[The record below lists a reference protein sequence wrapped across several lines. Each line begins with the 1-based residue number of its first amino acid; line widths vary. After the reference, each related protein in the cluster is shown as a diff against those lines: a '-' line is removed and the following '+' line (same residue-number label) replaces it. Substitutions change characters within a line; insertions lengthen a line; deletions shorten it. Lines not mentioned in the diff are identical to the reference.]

1 MTTQVCN
8 FRNGKVTFTSK
19 GKGRTLVLL
28 HGFLESK
35 AVWFEVHERLAKS
48 FRVIAID
55 LPGFGESDC
64 YGYVH
69 TMELMAQSV
78 KAVLDQLRLKRV
90 VLLGHSMG
98 GYVALAFAEL
108 YPEVVRGLG
117 LLNSTAY
124 ADSNERKI
132 NRQRAIAAVKANHQ
146 LYTNQTIENLFAP
159 KNVKYLKDKVNLAKR
174 IAKDTSNRA
183 IVAAL
188 EGMRD
193 RINREIIL
201 RFAAFPILFVFAEL
215 DRVLPYETVIEQI
228 KLCQYPHILFSEYD
242 GHMCFLESPETTIK
256 ALKKF
261 SRIAFSKNFSQKY
274 EM

>member
-78 KAVLDQLRLKRV
+78 KVVLDQLRLKRV

-108 YPEVVRGLG
+108 YPEFVRGLG

-274 EM
+274 ER

>member
-1 MTTQVCN
+1 MTTHVCN
-8 FRNGKVTFTSK
+8 FRNGKITYTSK
-19 GKGRTLVLL
+19 GKGRTIILL

-35 AVWFEVHERLAKS
+35 AVWHEAQERLSKS

-69 TMELMAQSV
+69 TMETMAHSV
-78 KAVLDQLRLKRV
+78 KSVLDALKLKRV
-90 VLLGHSMG
+90 LLVGHSMG
-98 GYVALAFAEL
+98 GYAALAFSEL
-108 YPEVVRGLG
+108 FPEYVRGLA
-117 LLNSTAY
+117 LLNATAY
-124 ADSNERKI
+124 ADDDEKKI
-132 NRQRAIAAVKANHQ
+132 NRKRAINAVKANHN
-146 LYTNQTIENLFAP
+146 LYIHQTIDNLFAP
-159 KNVKYLKDKVNLAKR
+159 KNLRYLKDKVNMVKH
-174 IAKDTSNRA
+174 IAKATSRRA

-201 RFAAFPILFVFAEL
+201 KFAEFPILFVFAEL
-215 DRVLPYETVIEQI
+215 DKVLPYQSVVEQI
-228 KLCQYPHILFSEYD
+228 KLCQHPHILFSEYD

-274 EM
+274 ER

>member
-8 FRNGKVTFTSK
+8 FRNGKITFTSK
-19 GKGRTLVLL
+19 GKGRTVILL

-78 KAVLDQLRLKRV
+78 KAVLDQLRLKRI

-98 GYVALAFAEL
+98 GYAALAFAEL
-108 YPEVVRGLG
+108 YPEAVRGLG

-124 ADSNERKI
+124 ADDDDKKI
-132 NRQRAIAAVKANHQ
+132 NRQRAIAAVKANHH

-159 KNVKYLKDKVNLAKR
+159 KNVKYLKDKVNLVKR
-174 IAKDTSNRA
+174 IAKDTSNRS

-201 RFAAFPILFVFAEL
+201 RFAEFPILFVFAEL
-215 DRVLPYETVIEQI
+215 DRVLPYEAVVEQI
-228 KLCQYPHILFSEYD
+228 KLCQHPHILFSEYD

-256 ALKKF
+256 TLKKF
-261 SRIAFSKNFSQKY
+261 SRIAFSKNFNQKY
-274 EM
+274 ER

>member
-8 FRNGKVTFTSK
+8 FRNGKITFTSK

-35 AVWFEVHERLAKS
+35 AVWFEVYERLAKS

-78 KAVLDQLRLKRV
+78 KAVLDQLRLKRI

-98 GYVALAFAEL
+98 GYAALAFAEL
-108 YPEVVRGLG
+108 YPEAVRGIG

-124 ADSNERKI
+124 ADSDKRKI
-132 NRQRAIAAVKANHQ
+132 NRQRAIAVVKANHH

-159 KNVKYLKDKVNLAKR
+159 KNVKYLKDKVNLVKR

-201 RFAAFPILFVFAEL
+201 RFAEFPILFVFAEL
-215 DRVLPYETVIEQI
+215 DQVLPYETVVEQI
-228 KLCQYPHILFSEYD
+228 KLCQHPHILFSEYD

-256 ALKKF
+256 TLKKF
-261 SRIAFSKNFSQKY
+261 SRIAFSKQYNQKY
-274 EM
+274 ER